1 MKTVGG
7 AINLNWAE
15 QPEDLG
21 CYLMQDKYE
30 QLYNELQNYY
40 NKVSENQSV
49 LKKLM
54 NYLMQIY

>member
-1 MKTVGG
+1 MPFLLFMVNAITSCPRLTSTG

-30 QLYNELQNYY
+30 QLYNG
-40 NKVSENQSV
+40 
-49 LKKLM
+49 
-54 NYLMQIY
+54 II

>member
-30 QLYNELQNYY
+30 QLYNG
-40 NKVSENQSV
+40 
-49 LKKLM
+49 
-54 NYLMQIY
+54 II